1 MDMVKCTKEVT
12 LVYVVVVT
20 LFSRSSPAH
29 REIFMPSLIIYDGTR
44 GKELNFCTSSKTSE
58 QTITHNKNVLSWA
71 AKVDFY
77 YMLTMHIGAKRT
89 IF

>member
-1 MDMVKCTKEVT
+1 MEIVKCTKEVT
-12 LVYVVVVT
+12 LVYVVVVVT

-58 QTITHNKNVLSWA
+58 QTITHNKNVLS
-71 AKVDFY
+71 
-77 YMLTMHIGAKRT
+77 
-89 IF
+89 